1 MKTRTIWMGAL
12 IAGAALASFSAFADL
27 ESIATSVIKLDGK
40 EYNATGYRN
49 SARYHG
55 TERKSLGNHEAC
67 ALAGKVNRSGD
78 TSDTTCNVER
88 RYATGNEW
96 VLIARNDSPTSDM
109 ACLAV
114 CLDRKQ

>member
-1 MKTRTIWMGAL
+1 MNRRPIW
-12 IAGAALASFSAFADL
+12 IAMSSLGAAIASFTAVADL
-27 ESIATSVIKLDGK
+27 ESIATSVIKLDGR

-49 SARYHG
+49 SSRYHG

-78 TSDTTCNVER
+78 SSDTTCSVER

-96 VLIARNDSPTSDM
+96 VLVARNDSPTSDM

-114 CLDRKQ
+114 CLDRK